1 MKYCNSRTG
10 WLIILLIA
18 FFLRLGAASY
28 WQRSAEGEGR
38 LFRLGDSHSYWT
50 LASQL
55 AHGLPY
61 QYGSSES
68 RIFRAPLY
76 PIVLTPLAA
85 FSDAAVGV
93 WWARVLGCLLGTL
106 VVALIAWLGWR
117 CGGNHVAVIAAG
129 LAAVY
134 PSAIGMS
141 IIVLSEAI
149 FIPLML
155 GYILAWQSAWQTD
168 SDKRRWGYGLL
179 AGGLAG
185 AAVLARPSWLLFAP
199 FAWGVGMLCGA
210 DRRRQ
215 SLLLVSTLVG
225 LSCVMSPWWI
235 RNAYITGRFV
245 PTTLQV
251 GPSLLD
257 GLHEGASGASDEDMA
272 FMQTMLAEQLLE
284 DQRQSEPLVSTLEY
298 RLNARAQAAAV
309 GWAKQNPV
317 EVLKLAGRKFLRI
330 WTVWPDGG
338 EINSVSMRL
347 AITLSSFSV
356 LLLALCYSWSQIGRF
371 SWFYMILWLPTLYF
385 TLLHMVFVGSVRYR
399 EPAMMLLIPLA
410 ACAVARWM
418 HYAVERPATPWMG
431 PHQGNGF
438 ASNRPT

>member
-1 MKYCNSRTG
+1 MKYCNSRTA
-10 WLIILLIA
+10 LLIVLLVA
-18 FFLRLGAASY
+18 FIVRLGAAGY
-28 WQRSAEGEGR
+28 WQHAAQGEGR

-61 QYGSSES
+61 QYESPES

-76 PIVLTPLAA
+76 PMVLAPLAT
-85 FSDAAVGV
+85 FSDPATGV

-106 VVALIAWLGWR
+106 VVGLIAWLGWR
-117 CGGNHVAVIAAG
+117 CGGNCVGIIAAA
-129 LAAVY
+129 LAAIY

-141 IIVLSEAI
+141 IILLSEAV

-155 GYILAWQSAWQTD
+155 GYLLAWQSAWQTD
-168 SDKRRWGYGLL
+168 STPRRWAYGLL

-199 FAWGVGMLCGA
+199 FAWSVGMLIGP

-215 SLLLVSTLVG
+215 SLILVSTLVG
-225 LSCVMSPWWI
+225 LSCVMSPWWV

-257 GLHEGASGASDEDMA
+257 GLHAGASGASDEDMA
-272 FMQTMLAEQLLE
+272 FMQTMLADQLLE
-284 DQRQSEPLVSTLEY
+284 DQQQTGPLVSTLEY
-298 RLNARAQAAAV
+298 RLNARAQAAAIA
-309 GWAKQNPV
+309 WAKQHPT
-317 EVLKLAGRKFLRI
+317 EVIKLAGRKFLRI
-330 WTVWPDGG
+330 WTLWPDGG
-338 EINSVSMRL
+338 EINSLITRL
-347 AITLSSFSV
+347 AITLSSFSI
-356 LLLALCYSWSQIGRF
+356 LLLAVWASWWQIRRI
-371 SWFYMILWLPTLYF
+371 SWFYVILWLPTLYF

-399 EPAMMLLIPLA
+399 EPAILVLIPLA

>member
-1 MKYCNSRTG
+1 MKYCNSRTA
-10 WLIILLIA
+10 LLIVLLVA
-18 FFLRLGAASY
+18 FLVRLAAANY
-28 WQRSAEGEGR
+28 WHHAAQSEGR

-61 QYGSSES
+61 QYESPES

-76 PIVLTPLAA
+76 PIVLAPLAT
-85 FSDAAVGV
+85 FSDPGTGV
-93 WWARVLGCLLGTL
+93 WWARVLGCVLGTL
-106 VVALIAWLGWR
+106 AVALIAELGRR
-117 CGGNHVAVIAAG
+117 CGGNCVGIIAAA
-129 LAAVY
+129 LAAFY

-141 IIVLSEAI
+141 IILLSEAI

-155 GYILAWQSAWQTD
+155 GYLLAWQSAWQAD
-168 SDKRRWGYGLL
+168 STPRRWAYGLV

-199 FAWGVGMLCGA
+199 FAWGVGMLFGP

-215 SLLLVSTLVG
+215 SLILVSTLVG
-225 LSCVMSPWWI
+225 LSCVMSPWWV

-257 GLHEGASGASDEDMA
+257 GLHAGASGASDEGMA
-272 FMQTMLAEQLLE
+272 FMQTMLADQLLE
-284 DQRQSEPLVSTLEY
+284 DQQQPGPLESTLEY
-298 RLNARAQAAAV
+298 RLNARAQAAALE
-309 GWAKQNPV
+309 WAKRHPA

-330 WTVWPDGG
+330 WSIWPDGG
-338 EINSVSMRL
+338 EINSVATRL

-356 LLLALCYSWSQIGRF
+356 LLLAIWASCWQMRRI
-371 SWFYMILWLPTLYF
+371 SWFYRILWLPTLYF

-399 EPAMMLLIPLA
+399 EPAILVLIPLA
-410 ACAVARWM
+410 ACAIARWM
-418 HYAVERPATPWMG
+418 HYAIERPATPWMG

-438 ASNRPT
+438 APNRPT